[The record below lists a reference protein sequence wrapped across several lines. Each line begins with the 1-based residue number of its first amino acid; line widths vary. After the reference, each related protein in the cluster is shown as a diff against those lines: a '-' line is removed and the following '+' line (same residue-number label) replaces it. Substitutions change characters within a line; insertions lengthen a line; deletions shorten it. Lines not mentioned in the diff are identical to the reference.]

1 MGAQDKTEK
10 VLREIHVMLSQS
22 EVYDEAA
29 GRVII
34 NKKEMLNLLQKL
46 NVCMYEMMDEHELTQ
61 QSRDQAERAARKR
74 GEEIILDANRKAEDV
89 YAASVMYTDE
99 ALLDVQDI
107 MQQALESVKEIYF
120 DMEEKM
126 KKEKRRVRTDQSDL
140 KSHLQDLKDTDKYLK
155 IIEDRNREREKAKK
169 KEQQEIDKEMSPYK
183 SIKPEIHINEEF
195 LREHGMM
202 SSLEEE
208 TEAMPESNE
217 TKDVAP
223 EIKVNLDA
231 EYFQWKENEAKGAT
245 NQKNGAA
252 NQKKSSAAQGKN
264 DSFMN
269 FLFGKK

>member
-1 MGAQDKTEK
+1 
-10 VLREIHVMLSQS
+10 
-22 EVYDEAA
+22 
-29 GRVII
+29 
-34 NKKEMLNLLQKL
+34 
-46 NVCMYEMMDEHELTQ
+46 
-61 QSRDQAERAARKR
+61 
-74 GEEIILDANRKAEDV
+74 
-89 YAASVMYTDE
+89 
-99 ALLDVQDI
+99 
-107 MQQALESVKEIYF
+107 
-120 DMEEKM
+120 
-126 KKEKRRVRTDQSDL
+126 
-140 KSHLQDLKDTDKYLK
+140 
-155 IIEDRNREREKAKK
+155 
-169 KEQQEIDKEMSPYK
+169 MSPYK

-245 NQKNGAA
+245 NQKTG
-252 NQKKSSAAQGKN
+252 STVQGKN